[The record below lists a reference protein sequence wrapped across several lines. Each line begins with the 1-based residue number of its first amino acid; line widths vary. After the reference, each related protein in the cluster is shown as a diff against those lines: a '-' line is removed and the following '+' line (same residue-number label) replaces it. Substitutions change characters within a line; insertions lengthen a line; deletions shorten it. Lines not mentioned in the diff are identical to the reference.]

1 MRLESAQARMNSS
14 RYQRATVPAMLR
26 RLLFSLAPFALAGPL
41 LGQPAAQLGQVDFP
55 VGCNEAATAHFD
67 RGIAQLH
74 SFGYSQARRSF
85 EMASL
90 ADPGCAMAQWGVA
103 MTHLHTL
110 WTPPDRS
117 ALESGSAAANRAVEV
132 GAPTAREMAYI
143 SAIGEYYADHE
154 TLDHDARIAR
164 YSARMETLRDDNPD
178 DAEAHIFYA
187 LSLIAVAP
195 ADDTTF
201 ASQRKAAEILKP
213 LVADHP
219 DHPGITHY
227 IIHAYDSPALAELA
241 MEAARRYAAIA
252 PASAHAR
259 HMPSHIFTRLGM
271 WDETIASNLSVM
283 ELRRG
288 AHAAEYLVYA
298 YLQQGRDEEAR
309 KLVEEA
315 RGWSDRYELAL
326 IPARYALERSDWE
339 AARGL
344 EIVRISYDRPAE
356 GVIRFARAL
365 GAARTGDTRAARA
378 ELNALA
384 DIRDAYAKKG
394 QAIARWAAA
403 EVEILRLA
411 AAAWTALA
419 EGDEAEAVRLAA
431 AASALAERTE
441 DLSNTAGRIQPAAEL
456 EGELLLEIGRAD
468 EALAAF
474 ESSLSAAP
482 NRARSLYGA
491 ARAADL
497 AGYSDSARRYYA
509 DLTELMERADTERPE
524 LIAARAYLT
533 AS

>member
-1 MRLESAQARMNSS
+1 MRLESAQARMNFS
-14 RYQRATVPAMLR
+14 RHQRATVPAMLR

-164 YSARMETLRDDNPD
+164 YSARMETLRDDHPD

-201 ASQRKAAEILKP
+201 ASQRKAAEILEP

-227 IIHAYDSPALAELA
+227 IIHAYDSPALAELG
-241 MEAARRYAAIA
+241 MKAARRYAAIA

-283 ELRRG
+283 ELGRG
-288 AHAAEYLVYA
+288 PHAAEYLVYA

-365 GAARTGDTRAARA
+365 GAARTGDTRAARS

-456 EGELLLEIGRAD
+456 EAELLLEIGRAD

-482 NRARSLYGA
+482 NRARSFYGA

-524 LIAARAYLT
+524 LLAARAYLT